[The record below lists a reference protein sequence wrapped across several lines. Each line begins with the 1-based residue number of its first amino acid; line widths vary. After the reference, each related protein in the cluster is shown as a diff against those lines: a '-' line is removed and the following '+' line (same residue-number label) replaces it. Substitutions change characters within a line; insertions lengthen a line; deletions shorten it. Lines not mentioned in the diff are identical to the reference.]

1 MWCIRTHIAILIVM
15 GKGKKKAKGKKKSG
29 GKKVRE
35 DTNVDDSYRL
45 QLQYAITPEQMEK
58 ARLIGCS
65 K

>member
-1 MWCIRTHIAILIVM
+1 MCIRIIEILLPSYM
-15 GKGKKKAKGKKKSG
+15 GKGKKKAKGKKRSG

>member
-1 MWCIRTHIAILIVM
+1 M
-15 GKGKKKAKGKKKSG
+15 GKGKKKAKGKKRSG

-35 DTNVDDSYRL
+35 DTNVDDSFRL